1 MLDFNTA
8 VSLFK
13 DDKIHEL
20 SATDEGMRF
29 LKLRSLSRKEHL
41 DYLIN
46 KFKIDIG
53 HSKTNNEKFRI
64 IYESDL
70 RLVNIDDSIKNCLKK
85 NEKPGVKTNNN

>member
-13 DDKIHEL
+13 DDKIHEI

-41 DYLIN
+41 DYLE
-46 KFKIDIG
+46 KVDIDVGFQIDFDWYG
-53 HSKTNNEKFRI
+53 ETYTTEADV
-64 IYESDL
+64 IY
-70 RLVNIDDSIKNCLKK
+70 VIKQ
-85 NEKPGVKTNNN
+85 